1 MGAPAYMVAS
11 SVHAVLAQRLV
22 RVICESCAGPHAP
35 DLQEEAW
42 LTSLAP
48 DLASARFMQGK
59 GCSQCNGT
67 GYAGRTGVYELVEMT
82 QPLMEVIGKE
92 DPNEFRRRAHQQ
104 IAGAT
109 MRDHALK
116 LAAAGRTTLA
126 EVIATEIEE

>member
-1 MGAPAYMVAS
+1 MVAS

-22 RVICESCAGPHAP
+22 RVICESCSAVHAP
-35 DLQEEAW
+35 DPQEQAW
-42 LTSLAP
+42 LAGMAP
-48 DLASARFMQGK
+48 DLAGARFMQGK

-92 DPNEFRRRAHQQ
+92 DPNEFRRRAYQQ
-104 IAGAT
+104 LAGAT